1 MKNGFLQSWPL
12 FFLPVAIAL
21 FIFFWFQFR
30 SFEELYIHQTEAELR
45 GRARLLA
52 DAATPL
58 IEAGKLDELRKL
70 CLRENRSGESRIT
83 VIAADGRVLADSEE
97 APDRMDNHRMRPEIL
112 DAVEAFRRGDESSPS
127 VRFSS
132 TLGKRLLY
140 CAYPVRIGNEI
151 YVFRSAFSIHQLD
164 RVLSRARWDILI
176 AVLVTALVAGGL
188 SLIIFRTVSR
198 PVLALCRASSRI
210 AAGELDTRLPIPE
223 RGAIRELAQSM
234 SRMAEELKSRINDI
248 SREKSERDAI
258 FAALAEGVI
267 VLDREEKII
276 DINEAAR
283 RIFHLKND
291 PLGSPMAGV
300 VRDLEISDFL
310 RRLSRESKP
319 MESEFTVRLP
329 EGALQLRLRG
339 TPVNWAGEESGLL
352 LVIYDLTQLRKLEN
366 FRRDFIANVSHEIK
380 TPLTVIR
387 GAVETLREG
396 ALEEPES
403 AARFMQ
409 IIELHSQRLTS
420 LVEDILSLSRLECG
434 NGEEGFNF
442 SRTGASLPVGTAM
455 ELAQARADAAG
466 IKLVCT
472 VDSDPEI
479 EADVQLLEQAV
490 LNLIDNAIKHSGESS
505 EIRIRVREENG
516 EAVIDV
522 TDHGCGIPSEH
533 LPRLFERFYRVDKAR
548 SRKAGG
554 TGLGLAIVKHIMQL
568 HRGRAEVTS
577 RIGEGSTFSL
587 RLPAVRA

>member
-12 FFLPVAIAL
+12 FFLPVAAIL
-21 FIFFWFQFR
+21 FLFFWFQFR
-30 SFEELYIHQTEAELR
+30 SFEELYIRQTEADLR
-45 GRARLLA
+45 SRARLLA
-52 DAATPL
+52 DAAVPL
-58 IEAGKLDELRKL
+58 IEAGRLGELQKL
-70 CLRENRSGESRIT
+70 CRRGNGAGESRLT
-83 VIAADGRVLADSEE
+83 VIGPDGQVLADSGET
-97 APDRMDNHRMRPEIL
+97 PDRMDNHRMRPEFL
-112 DAVEAFRRGDESSPS
+112 DAVEAFRRGGESSPA

-140 CAYPVRIGNEI
+140 CTCPVRIGNEI
-151 YVFRSAFSIHQLD
+151 YVFRSALSIHQLD
-164 RVLSRARWDILI
+164 RVLSRARRDILF
-176 AVLVTALVAGGL
+176 AVVLTALVAGGL

-223 RGAIRELAQSM
+223 RGAIRELAASV
-234 SRMAEELKSRINDI
+234 SCMAEELKSRIADI

-267 VLDREEKII
+267 VLDRSEKII
-276 DINEAAR
+276 DINNAAR
-283 RIFHLKND
+283 KMFQLREN
-291 PLGSPMAGV
+291 PLGSPMTAV
-300 VRDLEISDFL
+300 VRNLEITDFL
-310 RRLSRESKP
+310 RQLREKKVP
-319 MESEFTVRLP
+319 RESEFTLRLP
-329 EGALQLRLRG
+329 EGTLQLRLRG
-339 TPVNWAGEESGLL
+339 TLVNWAEGESGIL

-380 TPLTVIR
+380 TPLTVIH

-409 IIELHSQRLTS
+409 IIELHSERLTS

-434 NGEEGFNF
+434 NGEEGFHF
-442 SRTGASLPVGTAM
+442 SRTGAALPVGTAI
-455 ELAQARADAAG
+455 ELARARADAAG

-472 VDSDPEI
+472 VESDPEI

-490 LNLIDNAIKHSGESS
+490 LNLIDNAIKHSGESR

-516 EAVIDV
+516 EAVIEVIDR
-522 TDHGCGIPSEH
+522 GCGIAAEH

-568 HRGRAEVTS
+568 HHGRAEVTS

-587 RLPAVRA
+587 RLPAVHA